1 MTQIG
6 VGGAQSGAVDSDWQH
21 MSADALRLE
30 TSSDDPVSVI
40 DIAPNRFQIAPLDV
54 NSTNYFNRELS
65 WLAFNARVLSLAG
78 DPDTPLLERVKYLAI
93 YASNLDEF
101 FQVRVSGLRDL
112 VAAEVRVRT
121 PDGRTP
127 LEQLQAIRRAVEKLE
142 RFRQWVFSERIIP
155 ELGSAGI
162 AIPSYDELGIV
173 DSQIADSY
181 FDEQV
186 FPILTPLA
194 VDPGHPFPY
203 ISDLSLNLG
212 VRVRRPGDERTRFA
226 RIKLPGTLHRLVPL
240 SEPGRFIRI
249 EDLIVAHLDQL
260 FPGLE
265 IVEHLAFR
273 VTRNA
278 DLNYADEEADDLLEL
293 VEMELRRRRFGN
305 AIRLEIGAS
314 SGDSIRSLLRD
325 ELQVEDDDVYVENA
339 FLAMDDL
346 WSLMRLDRPELRFDD
361 FSPVVPARVSNRSG
375 EVVDL
380 FEELRTK
387 DLLVHHPYESFGA
400 STQELITRA
409 ARDKDVVAIKM
420 TLYRTSTDSPI
431 IQALMSAAEA
441 GKQVAVLIE
450 LRARFDERANI
461 AWAKKLE
468 QSGVHVTYGLP
479 GLKIHA
485 KLTMIVRRE
494 SGRLVRYCHFGTGN
508 YNHGTARLY
517 ADFGLLTASEK
528 LGDEVAVL
536 FNTLTGYGGEVSYD
550 DLLVAPAG
558 LRSGLSD
565 LIRREM
571 EADHGHIIMKMNSL
585 VDPSLIGL
593 LYEASQAGVRI
604 DLIVRGICG
613 LRPGVPGLSENI
625 HVRSLIGKYL
635 EHARLYCFANA
646 GGPKKAIVYM
656 GSADLMPRNL
666 DRRVETLVAISAP
679 DVEERILESLELE
692 LTENLQAWSL
702 RSDGSWTRTTGPGHI
717 DLHSLFEQRAV
728 ERRELQKSPK
738 PR

>member
-1 MTQIG
+1 MTQPG
-6 VGGAQSGAVDSDWQH
+6 VGVTQSEVARADGQE
-21 MSADALRLE
+21 MSSFPPDAEPTR
-30 TSSDDPVSVI
+30 VI
-40 DIAPNRFQIAPLDV
+40 DVAPNRFEIAPLDV
-54 NSTNYFNRELS
+54 NDTNFFNRELS
-65 WLAFNARVLSLAG
+65 WLAFNARVLSLGA
-78 DPDTPLLERVKYLAI
+78 DPDTPLLERAKYLAI

-101 FQVRVSGLRDL
+101 FQVRVAGLRDL

-121 PDGRTP
+121 PEGRTP
-127 LEQLQAIRRAVEKLE
+127 AEQLRDIRGAVEKLE
-142 RFRQWVFSERIIP
+142 QFRQWVFTEQLLP
-155 ELGSAGI
+155 ELRANGV
-162 AIPSYDELGIV
+162 AIPSYSDLGIA
-173 DSQIADSY
+173 DQQIADAY

-226 RIKLPGTLHRLVPL
+226 RVKVPDTLHRLVPL
-240 SEPGRFIRI
+240 SEPGSFIRI

-265 IVEHLAFR
+265 IVEYLSFR

-305 AIRLEIGAS
+305 AVRLEIGAS
-314 SGDSIRSLLRD
+314 SGDSIRTLLRD
-325 ELQVEDDDVYVENA
+325 ELDIEDDDIYEERA
-339 FLAMDDL
+339 FLAMRDL
-346 WSLMRLDRPELRFDD
+346 WSLMRLDRPELRFED
-361 FSPVVPARVSNRSG
+361 FSPVIPARVQNRSG
-375 EVVDL
+375 DEVEL
-380 FEELRTK
+380 FEELKTR
-387 DLLVHHPYESFGA
+387 DLLVHHPYESFA
-400 STQELITRA
+400 ATTQELIRRA
-409 ARDKDVVAIKM
+409 AEDSDVVAIKM

-431 IQALMSAAEA
+431 VRSLIRAAEA

-450 LRARFDERANI
+450 LKARFDERANI

-485 KLTMIVRRE
+485 KITMVVRRE

-508 YNHGTARLY
+508 YNHGTARHY
-517 ADFGLLTASEK
+517 GDFGLLTASEK

-558 LRSGLSD
+558 LRTGLSE

-571 EADHGHIIMKMNSL
+571 GSGNGRIIMKMNSL
-585 VDPSLIGL
+585 VDPGLIGL
-593 LYEASQAGVRI
+593 LYEASKAGVKI
-604 DLIVRGICG
+604 DLIIRGICG

-625 HVRSLIGKYL
+625 RVRSLIGKYL
-635 EHARLYCFANA
+635 EHARLYYFANA
-646 GGPKKAIVYM
+646 WGQKESAVYM

-666 DRRVETLVAISAP
+666 DRRVETLVAISDPA
-679 DVEERILESLELE
+679 VEERLIESLELE
-692 LTENLQAWSL
+692 LSANIQAWNL
-702 RSDGSWTRTTGPGHI
+702 RSDGSWTRTTGDDHE
-717 DLHSLFEQRAV
+717 DLHTLFERRAV
-728 ERRELQKSPK
+728 ERKQKKQKSAT